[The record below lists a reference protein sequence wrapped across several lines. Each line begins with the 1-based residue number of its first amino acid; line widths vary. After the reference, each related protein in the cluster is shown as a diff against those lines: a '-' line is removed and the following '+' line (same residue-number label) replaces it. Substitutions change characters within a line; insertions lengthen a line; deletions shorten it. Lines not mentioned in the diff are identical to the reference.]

1 MIKQYYFHG
10 DGIEEKLGQYYC
22 AYCDSFVSEE
32 HFLETT
38 HSGNDKE
45 RYDRS
50 VKSWEVLKENSG
62 GQLQRPS
69 STSNL
74 FSGLL
79 NSNKQ
84 KTGDFYRWL
93 VKQQGR
99 DDPIGDLSSDV
110 QRDKK
115 FPIESGSTEEMRSY
129 LIARLAC
136 NEAVQALDEAHREF
150 KSNKPVRSGISPS
163 LRFEIFRRDNYRCQI
178 CGISALDNA
187 RLEVDHKKPVAKEGT
202 NDISN
207 LWVLCSQCN
216 RGKGTKDL

>member
-1 MIKQYYFHG
+1 MAKRYYFHG
-10 DGIEEKLGQYYC
+10 DEVEEKSGQYYC
-22 AYCDSFVSEE
+22 AYCDLFVSEE
-32 HFLETT
+32 HFSEAM
-38 HSGNDKE
+38 HSGNNKE

-50 VKSWEVLKENSG
+50 VKSWEVLKENLG

-79 NSNKQ
+79 SSNKQ
-84 KTGDFYRWL
+84 KTGGFYRWL
-93 VKQQGR
+93 VKQKDR
-99 DDPIGDLSSDV
+99 DDPIGDLSKDV

-115 FPIESGSTEEMRSY
+115 ISIENGSIEELRSY

-136 NEAVQALDEAHREF
+136 NEAVQALEEAYREF
-150 KSNKPVRSGISPS
+150 KDNKPVRSGLSSS

-178 CGISALDNA
+178 CGVSALDNA

-202 NDISN
+202 NDVSN
-207 LWVLCSQCN
+207 LWVLCFECN